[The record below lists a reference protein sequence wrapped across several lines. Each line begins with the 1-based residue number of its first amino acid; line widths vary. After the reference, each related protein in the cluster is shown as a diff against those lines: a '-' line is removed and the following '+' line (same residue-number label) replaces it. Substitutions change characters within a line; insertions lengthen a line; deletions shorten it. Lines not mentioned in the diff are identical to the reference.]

1 MSGDICP
8 SCISGTW
15 NQLLSSLSSSWLKLI
30 KTLTSSRA
38 YAFWPQPPPSEHANT
53 KIFWTRTPMKKHVHG
68 CTCAARSYPIFFL
81 FTIFSHL
88 FLVTSSS
95 CYHSASLSHKY
106 PNPLNSGEED
116 WRFVLLSPYLTASWI
131 NLAFLQSPAS
141 LHLACC
147 VLGKRTWFSN
157 TFNPWHQPNLITS

>member
-106 PNPLNSGEED
+106 PKSPTFEEVDLMYVLPSLLLAPLWLG
-116 WRFVLLSPYLTASWI
+116 WLSSLASHVAGNVFIW
-131 NLAFLQSPAS
+131 NGYQNFDVRH
-141 LHLACC
+141 LHYNQ
-147 VLGKRTWFSN
+147 KS
-157 TFNPWHQPNLITS
+157 